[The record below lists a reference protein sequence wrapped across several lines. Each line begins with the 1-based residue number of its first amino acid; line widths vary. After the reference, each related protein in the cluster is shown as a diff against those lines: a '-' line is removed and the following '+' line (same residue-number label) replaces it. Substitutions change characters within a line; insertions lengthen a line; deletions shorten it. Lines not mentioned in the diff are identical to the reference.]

1 MRKIIYIAIF
11 FLLSLNGFSQNF
23 ECVLPEIIVTD
34 VALPIKII
42 SDSAYY
48 FDNAKITVNGAA
60 VDLEIIDY
68 QTVTCKHV
76 FKKNESLVI
85 SIDNRIIEQQDV
97 RPIPLWMSII
107 PSLLAIILAFIL
119 KEVFTSLF
127 LGLLS
132 GTLIISFYAGD
143 NFFVA
148 IFHGILRIVDTL
160 IPNSLYDMGHISII
174 VFSLLIGGL
183 VKIISANGGMSGLVA
198 VLSRKAKTARS
209 GQLITWLLGVL
220 IFFDDYANT
229 LVIGNT
235 MRPITDK
242 LKISREKLSYL
253 VDSTAAPVAA
263 LAFITTWIGVE
274 LSYIQNGLDVIGLN
288 MSPYQVFFSSL
299 KYSFYPIMT
308 LIFIF
313 ILILSKRDFGPMYK
327 AELKAKNQTA
337 ESEKEILDA
346 DKSKK
351 MQWVF
356 AVLPIVVMIIGVV
369 IGLYSTGKS
378 VVGWNQDLS
387 LMQNISLIIG
397 AADSYK
403 SLLWASLIAVIVAVL
418 MSVSAK
424 LLSLKQCM
432 ENLAEGFKTMLPAL
446 MILVLAWSMAQL
458 TQYLYTAEF
467 FSDILERANLHYSLM
482 PALSFIFGFII
493 AFSTGTSW
501 GTMAILYPLVL
512 PGSWMITTAA
522 GASEPEALQIFY
534 NVTASVLAGAVFGD
548 HCSPISDTTILSS
561 LASSCNHIEH
571 VRTQM
576 PYAITVGVVSLLFGT
591 LLSGL
596 GVTMWLLYPACI
608 LVLWGVIRLLGKET
622 T

>member
-522 GASEPEALQIFY
+522 GAPEPEALQIFY

>member
-1 MRKIIYIAIF
+1 
-11 FLLSLNGFSQNF
+11 
-23 ECVLPEIIVTD
+23 
-34 VALPIKII
+34 
-42 SDSAYY
+42 
-48 FDNAKITVNGAA
+48 
-60 VDLEIIDY
+60 
-68 QTVTCKHV
+68 
-76 FKKNESLVI
+76 
-85 SIDNRIIEQQDV
+85 
-97 RPIPLWMSII
+97 
-107 PSLLAIILAFIL
+107 
-119 KEVFTSLF
+119 
-127 LGLLS
+127 
-132 GTLIISFYAGD
+132 
-143 NFFVA
+143 
-148 IFHGILRIVDTL
+148 
-160 IPNSLYDMGHISII
+160 
-174 VFSLLIGGL
+174 
-183 VKIISANGGMSGLVA
+183 
-198 VLSRKAKTARS
+198 
-209 GQLITWLLGVL
+209 
-220 IFFDDYANT
+220 
-229 LVIGNT
+229 
-235 MRPITDK
+235 
-242 LKISREKLSYL
+242 
-253 VDSTAAPVAA
+253 
-263 LAFITTWIGVE
+263 
-274 LSYIQNGLDVIGLN
+274 
-288 MSPYQVFFSSL
+288 
-299 KYSFYPIMT
+299 MT

-522 GASEPEALQIFY
+522 GAPEPEALQIFY